1 MRVVS
6 KKWFEAKVQVDGT
19 AQDDGTHEFIVDAV
33 SFTEAEARL
42 LRFVAKTI
50 GGTVDVR
57 RLRPAKFSV
66 VAYSEGHPSGWYK
79 VKVVMIVEDE
89 KSGREKETAY
99 PVVVQ
104 AETIEDSISMA
115 KAVMA
120 GLMADCRIDK
130 SERLDLEAVIEK

>member
-1 MRVVS
+1 MRILS

-19 AQDDGTHEFIVDAV
+19 EQDDETHEFIVDAV

-50 GGTVDVR
+50 GGKAVVI
-57 RLRPAKFSV
+57 RLRPAKFTV
-66 VAYSEGHPSGWYK
+66 VAFSEGHPDGWYK
-79 VKVVMIVEDE
+79 VKVVIVVEDE
-89 KSGREKETAY
+89 KSGREKGTAY

-120 GLMADCRIDK
+120 GSMTDCHIDK
-130 SERLDLEAVIEK
+130 SERLYLEAVIEK

>member
-1 MRVVS
+1 MRIAS

-19 AQDDGTHEFIVDAV
+19 AQDDGTHEFVVDAV

-50 GGTVDVR
+50 GGKADVR

-66 VAYSEGHPSGWYK
+66 VAYSETHPDGWYK

-120 GLMADCRIDK
+120 GSMADCRIDK